1 MKLKVIITSIIS
13 ITLIAIIVI
22 IFTHKPSSPPQPKS
36 PNNEASSANPL
47 QLLQNADFW
56 VLKQPA
62 EPNDFSVSF
71 PDGTN
76 VYLSS
81 YRGKIIIL
89 TFWVTWCST
98 CQDSMFSMEKLYQR
112 FNNQGLEILAVNL
125 EEDADTVRQYI
136 HNNGITFPV
145 LLDIDGNVRAGY
157 EIEGYPTNYIL
168 DREGNIIA
176 MHTGALDW
184 NSQDVIKAFD
194 ALLFAGISANVP
206 DNSVLQQ
213 LTDAEKFA
221 LEYPLVGGD
230 NIFVFRNTKEI
241 VNILTNGTGIVFMG
255 FKECPWCQLYALFLH
270 DTARE
275 KGISKIFYCDIKEDR
290 DNNTENY
297 QKILN
302 ILSGRLQF
310 DDEGRQRLFVPDL
323 TIIENG
329 KILFRDFETSKDT
342 LGYSSAQE
350 YWNEERIYAFK
361 NRFKDGTSKLNESC
375 NSCNY

>member
-1 MKLKVIITSIIS
+1 MKQKKIITTSIIL
-13 ITLIAIIVI
+13 IALIAIFLIP
-22 IFTHKPSSPPQPKS
+22 KSSSSQQTKS

-47 QLLQNADFW
+47 QLLQNAGFW

-62 EPNDFSVSF
+62 EPNDFTVSF
-71 PDGTN
+71 LDSTKVN
-76 VYLSS
+76 LSS
-81 YRGKIIIL
+81 YSGKAVIL
-89 TFWVTWCST
+89 TYWATWCST
-98 CQDSMFSMEKLYQR
+98 CQDVMPSMEKLYQQ
-112 FNNQGLEILAVNL
+112 FHNQGLEILAVNL

-329 KILFRDFETSKDT
+329 KILFRDFETSKNT
-342 LGYSSAQE
+342 LGYKTAQE
-350 YWNEERIYAFK
+350 YWNEERTYALK
-361 NRFKDGTSKLNESC
+361 NRIKNGFDRLSESC
-375 NSCNY
+375 NSCN